1 MPKAVGQFGFWFPSW
16 VLFIDFLLFN
26 FHSFQV
32 FVFFKQNVSGHGF
45 CATPYK
51 HLPS

>member
-1 MPKAVGQFGFWFPSW
+1 MPSCGAVWIWFPSW

-26 FHSFQV
+26 FSFFSG
-32 FVFFKQNVSGHGF
+32 FVFLNANVSGHGF